1 MYKPL
6 KGFIAF
12 SHENTTAKIELKK
25 RLSVSVMVR
34 EGMIRTW
41 DDGEITPGGKAR

>member
-6 KGFIAF
+6 KGFIAY

-25 RLSVSVMVR
+25 RLSVMVR

-41 DDGEITPGGKAR
+41 DDGEITLGGKAR